1 IVNVR
6 QIQEVFRQFKV
17 ILSQQ
22 EEEVESRLWNKY
34 RLGQR
39 DITSDS
45 ASDSSSDLCLPEP
58 EEEQEEEEEE
68 EDDTSFEFPHEEFQ
82 KLFVDKDEDLDEVT
96 LETESPPSSPIP
108 GEEREGIND
117 DG

>member
-1 IVNVR
+1 MILVGKGSLKDSW
-6 QIQEVFRQFKV
+6 FS
-17 ILSQQ
+17 LSQQ

-58 EEEQEEEEEE
+58 EGEQEEEEE
-68 EDDTSFEFPHEEFQ
+68 EDDTVMLHQ
-82 KLFVDKDEDLDEVT
+82 T
-96 LETESPPSSPIP
+96 QNPP
-108 GEEREGIND
+108 
-117 DG
+117 